1 MNSDPVQSSGWRA
14 LQVHRETVGLLDMR
28 QLFRYDPERFSR
40 FSVEAAGIFLDFSKN
55 RINQETLRLLF
66 DLARQRQLDLWIER
80 MFNGEKINLTENRAV
95 LHTALRRQSDAPLLV
110 DGVDI
115 MPTIRAVFEKMSRFV
130 EAIHSGS
137 WRGTTGKRITDV
149 VNIGIGGSDLGPRMV
164 VEALAEHAVD
174 SIKTHFVANID
185 GADLA
190 RTLKGLDHESTLF
203 VIASKTFTT
212 QETMTNAR
220 SARQWLIDKAGSSAD
235 IARHFVAVST
245 NQSEVQ
251 AFGIDPVNMFEFWDW
266 VGGRYSLWSA
276 IGLSI
281 ALSIGM
287 EKFEDLLQ
295 GAFEIDEHF
304 RETPFEKNLPVIL
317 ALIGI
322 WNRNFLG
329 AETYAVLPYD
339 QRLHRFPS
347 YLQQCDME
355 SNGKT
360 VGIDGLPVAHK
371 TGPVLWGEAGT
382 NGQHAFYQLIH
393 QGSDLVPVDF
403 IAVLE
408 DESGFP
414 MHHKILV
421 ANCFAQAEALMK
433 GKSTE
438 QAFAEIRQSSP
449 EIRNPEFLARHKTFF
464 GNKPS
469 NTLLIDKLT
478 PRNLGALIAVYE
490 HKIFTQGILWGINSF
505 DQWGVELGKQLATGL
520 LREIDGEL
528 HPELHDSSTN
538 GLMLR
543 FKARRG

>member
-1 MNSDPVQSSGWRA
+1 MTSEPVLPDCWRS
-14 LQVHRETVGLLDMR
+14 LQAHHNRLGRLDMA
-28 QLFRYDPERFSR
+28 QMFRDDPDRFAC

-55 RINQETLRLLF
+55 RINQETLGLLI
-66 DLARQRQLDLWIER
+66 DLARQKRLDVWIER

-95 LHTALRRQSDAPLLV
+95 LHTALRRQADSPLRV
-110 DGVDI
+110 EGADI
-115 MPTIRAVFEKMSRFV
+115 MPAIRAVLEKMGRFV
-130 EAIHSGS
+130 YAVHSAS
-137 WRGTTGKRITDV
+137 WRGCTGKPITDV

-174 SIKTHFVANID
+174 SIRSHFVANID
-185 GADLA
+185 GTDLS
-190 RTLKGLDHESTLF
+190 RTLKGLDPESTLF
-203 VIASKTFTT
+203 VVASKTFTT

-220 SARQWLIDKAGSSAD
+220 SARQWLLEKAGRLAD

-245 NQSEVQ
+245 NQAEVA
-251 AFGIDPVNMFEFWDW
+251 AFGIDPVNSFEFWDW

-281 ALSIGM
+281 ALSLGM
-287 EKFEDLLQ
+287 EQFEGLLK
-295 GAFEIDEHF
+295 GASAMDEHF
-304 RETPFEKNLPVIL
+304 RRTPFERNLPVIL

-339 QRLHRFPS
+339 QRLHRFPA

-360 VGIDGLPVAHK
+360 VGRDGRALALK

-408 DESGFP
+408 DESGFGL
-414 MHHKILV
+414 HHKILL

-433 GKSTE
+433 GKTTE
-438 QAFAEIRQSSP
+438 QAWAELRQTSP
-449 EIRNPEFLARHKTFF
+449 EIRDARFLALHKTFP

-469 NTLLIDKLT
+469 NSLLIDKLT
-478 PRNLGALIAVYE
+478 PENLGALIALYE
-490 HKIFTQGILWGINSF
+490 HKIFTQGILWGVNSF
-505 DQWGVELGKQLATGL
+505 DQWGVELGKQLAIGL
-520 LREIDGEL
+520 LQEIDGEL
-528 HPELHDSSTN
+528 HPERHDSSTN
-538 GLMLR
+538 GLMGR
-543 FKARRG
+543 FKARLG